1 MGFDLTPFGYLM
13 VPATLLIAG
22 LYPRWLLPW
31 TFVFAPFQAA
41 SVLNIYLGGYP
52 IGVQPGYFAAGCFIV
67 VLFLK
72 LLNRGY
78 ASFPRGLAYVC
89 TPLFVFLAY
98 VTLGAVLLPQVFED
112 AIEVIPPRE
121 GVEGRFVP
129 LQLSMTNVSQTLY
142 VIFLAVFLVAV
153 ALDVANFGRRRSI
166 KYYLIPYLIGG
177 CLVALIGFY
186 QLGAEYFG
194 LPYPYGLL
202 YSNFYAQNYSQVVGE
217 VKRLSST
224 FTEPA
229 QASYYLVGVFFFTVW
244 CYLFTRTSKLILP
257 TCLLSG
263 TALLLTTST
272 TAYVA
277 MSVMWLVMMWQ
288 VIRRRRLSY
297 RVTRLAIVLIPI
309 FVLAFVALYSIGGS
323 ETVRSTIEASIF
335 DKPESESYEVRT
347 ESAFHSLTLLSPT
360 GGFGVGWGSNRSSS
374 LLFNMLANAG
384 IWGTALLVWFGFRVY
399 RYVSRTVSLS
409 AIDQEPRHLVVAYG
423 LSVLAMLVAGLTSE
437 GDLTYV
443 YLWLNLAVL
452 IALTLYARKLPAET
466 PYRALPA
473 EEASIMSAAAS
484 RRTASTSNARRG
496 GLFEARGGG
505 RDGA

>member
-1 MGFDLTPFGYLM
+1 M
-13 VPATLLIAG
+13 
-22 LYPRWLLPW
+22 
-31 TFVFAPFQAA
+31 FVPFQAA
-41 SVLNIYLGGYP
+41 SVLNIYLGDYP
-52 IGVQPGYFAAGCFIV
+52 IAVQPGYFAAGCFVV

-72 LLNRGY
+72 LLNKGY
-78 ASFPRGLAYVC
+78 ASFPRGLMYVC
-89 TPLFVFLAY
+89 TPLFAFLAY
-98 VTLGAVLLPQVFED
+98 VTLGAVLLPLIFED
-112 AIEVIPPRE
+112 AVEVISPRGE
-121 GVEGRFVP
+121 GELQGGFVP

-142 VIFLAVFLVAV
+142 ILFLAVFLVAV
-153 ALDVANFGRRRSI
+153 ALDVVNFGRRRSI

-194 LPYPYGLL
+194 LPYPYELL
-202 YSNFYAQNYSQVVGE
+202 YSNFYAQNYGQYIGE

-229 QASYYLVGVFFFTVW
+229 QASYYLAGVFFFTVW

-277 MSVMWLVMMWQ
+277 MSVMWLAMMWQ
-288 VIRRRRLSY
+288 VIRRRRLSH
-297 RVTRLAIVLIPI
+297 RVIRVVIVLIPI
-309 FVLAFVALYSIGGS
+309 FVLAFVGLYSLGGS

-335 DKPESESYEVRT
+335 DKTESESYEIRS
-347 ESAFHSLTLLSPT
+347 ESALHSLTLLSPT
-360 GGFGVGWGSNRSSS
+360 GGFGVGWGSNRSSG

-399 RYVSRTVSLS
+399 RYVSRTISLR
-409 AIDQEPRHLVVAYG
+409 AIDQELRHLVQAYG

-452 IALTLYARKLPAET
+452 IALTLYARKPPAET
-466 PYRALPA
+466 PYRALA
-473 EEASIMSAAAS
+473 AGKASIMSTAS
-484 RRTASTSNARRG
+484 SPRTTSTSNARRG
-496 GLFEARGGG
+496 ELFEARGGG
-505 RDGA
+505 RDGT